1 MKKNPSI
8 YNDEIDIVELSK
20 NIWDGKIKIILITLI
35 AIIINISINKINQ
48 INQKP
53 SLFEFSLEIRAIE
66 NRNFIEFIPINIFL
80 NKYQNK
86 QTVRI
91 KDINEITIFNRF
103 IEELLDYEEL
113 ISVLEKNA
121 LVKKNISYLPKKDQ
135 QTKMYT
141 YVKSFIIERKGDS
154 AILKF
159 TWHNV
164 DEGKKILTDTLNSVL
179 INLEKKTFKDLN
191 DITKIIK
198 KNLKK
203 TRLLEINK
211 DIKNTMYYMEQE
223 DILYN
228 HEAVADA
235 FDSIINSINLIEAKI
250 KISEEKLYEDILMV
264 EKEILFLKSN
274 NDIDWVNYKLPLINV
289 KSTEKTKNYK
299 KSYVI
304 SIIFALLVGVFY
316 VLIENAIRS
325 RKFLKKK

>member
-91 KDINEITIFNRF
+91 KDINEVTIFNRF
-103 IEELLDYEEL
+103 IEELLDYDEL

-121 LVKKNISYLPKKDQ
+121 LVKKNISNLPKKDQ
-135 QTKMYT
+135 QTKIYT
-141 YVKSFIIERKGDS
+141 FVKSFIIERKGDS

-179 INLEKKTFKDLN
+179 INLEKKIIKDLN

-198 KNLKK
+198 NLKK
-203 TRLLEINK
+203 TRLLELNI
-211 DIKNTMYYMEQE
+211 DIRNTMHYIEQE
-223 DILYN
+223 VILYKLKD
-228 HEAVADA
+228 VADA

-250 KISEEKLYEDILMV
+250 KISEKELYEDILMF

-304 SIIFALLVGVFY
+304 SIIFGLLAGVFY

>member
-91 KDINEITIFNRF
+91 KDINEVTIFNRF
-103 IEELLDYEEL
+103 IEELLDYDEL

-121 LVKKNISYLPKKDQ
+121 LVKKNISNLPKKDQ
-135 QTKMYT
+135 QTKIYT
-141 YVKSFIIERKGDS
+141 FVKSFIIERKGDS

-198 KNLKK
+198 NLKK
-203 TRLLEINK
+203 TRLLELNI
-211 DIKNTMYYMEQE
+211 DIRNTMHYIEQE
-223 DILYN
+223 VILYKLKD
-228 HEAVADA
+228 VADA

-250 KISEEKLYEDILMV
+250 KISEKELYEDILMF

-304 SIIFALLVGVFY
+304 SIIFGLLAGVFY

>member
-66 NRNFIEFIPINIFL
+66 NQNFIEFIPINIFL

-91 KDINEITIFNRF
+91 KDINEVTIFNRF
-103 IEELLDYEEL
+103 IEELLDYDEL

-121 LVKKNISYLPKKDQ
+121 LVKKNISNLPKKDQ
-135 QTKMYT
+135 QTKIYT

-198 KNLKK
+198 NLKK
-203 TRLLEINK
+203 TRLLELNI
-211 DIKNTMYYMEQE
+211 DIRNTMNHIEQE
-223 DILYN
+223 VILYKPKD
-228 HEAVADA
+228 VADA
-235 FDSIINSINLIEAKI
+235 LDSIINSIKLIEAKI
-250 KISEEKLYEDILMV
+250 KISEEELYEDILMF

-304 SIIFALLVGVFY
+304 SIIFGLLAGVFY

>member
-66 NRNFIEFIPINIFL
+66 NQNFIEFIPINIFL
-80 NKYQNK
+80 NKYQNQ
-86 QTVRI
+86 QTVRV
-91 KDINEITIFNRF
+91 KDINEVTIFNRF
-103 IEELLDYEEL
+103 IEELLDYDEL

-121 LVKKNISYLPKKDQ
+121 LVKKNISNLPKKDQ
-135 QTKMYT
+135 QTKIYT

-198 KNLKK
+198 NLKK
-203 TRLLEINK
+203 TRLLELNI
-211 DIKNTMYYMEQE
+211 DIRNTMNYIEQE
-223 DILYN
+223 VILYN
-228 HEAVADA
+228 HKAVADA
-235 FDSIINSINLIEAKI
+235 FESIINSINLIEAKI
-250 KISEEKLYEDILMV
+250 KISEEELYEDILMF

-304 SIIFALLVGVFY
+304 SIIFGLLVGVFY

>member
-91 KDINEITIFNRF
+91 KDINEVTIFNRF
-103 IEELLDYEEL
+103 IEELLDYDEL

-121 LVKKNISYLPKKDQ
+121 LVKKNISNLPKKDQ
-135 QTKMYT
+135 QTKIYT
-141 YVKSFIIERKGDS
+141 FVKSFIIERKGDS

-198 KNLKK
+198 NLKK
-203 TRLLEINK
+203 TRLLELNI
-211 DIKNTMYYMEQE
+211 DIRNTMNHIEQE
-223 DILYN
+223 VILYKPKD
-228 HEAVADA
+228 VADA
-235 FDSIINSINLIEAKI
+235 LDSIINSIKLIEAKI
-250 KISEEKLYEDILMV
+250 KISEEELYEDILMF

-304 SIIFALLVGVFY
+304 SIIFGLLAGVFY